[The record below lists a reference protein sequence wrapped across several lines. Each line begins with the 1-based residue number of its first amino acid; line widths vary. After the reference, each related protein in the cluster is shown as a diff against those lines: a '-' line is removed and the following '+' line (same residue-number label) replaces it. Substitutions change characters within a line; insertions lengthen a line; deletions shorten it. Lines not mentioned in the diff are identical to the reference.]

1 MKVQIEINWYAKNYK
16 FKYCIR
22 VLLTVCRLF
31 PSTFE
36 LQL

>member
-22 VLLTVCRLF
+22 VPVDSI
-31 PSTFE
+31 STLSFDI
-36 LQL
+36 